1 MKQYRSISLLIVAGL
16 LCPNLL
22 WATIPDNYY
31 SSVNY
36 KSTPT
41 EILNT
46 LHNVISKDRT
56 CPNCNTHNVIAYG
69 SLENCYPLT
78 DSRPDGKVWDMYS
91 TCTFTFSQANC
102 NQNNVCDCWNK
113 EHSIPQSWFGK
124 ATPMK
129 SDLFHVIPTD
139 ARVNNFRGN
148 DPMGE
153 TSSTAYIDNSSY
165 ALGHLGTS
173 NFPGYSGKVYE
184 PADEY
189 KGDFARIY
197 FYMCARY
204 RDKSLNSSPGSAIF
218 TPQPT
223 DLTSY
228 AVALFMKWH
237 RQDPV
242 SQKEIDRNNAIDIN
256 YQHNRNPFVDYPYLA
271 EYIWGTKIGTQ
282 VNLATD
288 FISSDDERFIPDVS
302 DGSVSS
308 TDPYLH
314 STSTQVV
321 FAPVMETETAV
332 STIALTGANLTE
344 GIDIVISGENADY
357 FSAEPDY
364 IDAENANGTTVITL
378 TYTPAAIGLHSA
390 TLTISS
396 EGADDLEL
404 PLNGACA
411 SQCLLAWKVDGQ
423 DWNYGDPTTAVALGG
438 APTVIP
444 TAPSSCSDESE
455 QFVGWS
461 AFLISGT
468 TDEIPADLFSD
479 AEDAPEI
486 MENTTFHAV
495 FAHLDV
501 QESVVAPTTE
511 TFTFSE
517 MGYANGKEMKG
528 VVIPGDAVSLV
539 FDKPTSGGNPPK
551 YYNSNGNAV
560 RCYPENTLTV
570 TAEHMT
576 EIEFI
581 FDSTDPGSNPIS
593 CNQPTFT
600 SPKWTGEADEVVF
613 TFGGSS
619 GHRRIAGVKVT
630 MNGSTTVI
638 NYNRYMTTCTAG
650 EPTDMQPTHILH
662 STPVHKFLQGEYL
675 LIEVN
680 DRLYNAQGQR
690 LK

>member
-56 CPNCNTHNVIAYG
+56 CTNCTTHNVIAYG

-102 NQNNVCDCWNK
+102 NQNNVCDCWNI

-139 ARVNNFRGN
+139 ARVNNYRGN

-288 FISSDDERFIPDVS
+288 FISSDDERFIPNVS
-302 DGSVSS
+302 DGSVTS

-314 STSTQVV
+314 STSTHVV
-321 FAPVMETETAV
+321 FSPVMETETTV
-332 STIALTGANLTE
+332 SSIALTGANLTE
-344 GIDIVISGENADY
+344 GIDLVISGENADY

-364 IDAENANGTTVITL
+364 IEAENANGTTVITL
-378 TYTPAAIGLHSA
+378 TYTPAAVGLHSA

-423 DWNYGDPTTAVALGG
+423 DWNYGDPTTAIALGG

-479 AEDAPEI
+479 ADDAPEI

-495 FAHLDV
+495 FAHLTTTESELPATVTWQYGGANTGWVDNGTGRNGSQPYV
-501 QESVVAPTTE
+501 IMQKDASLTSPEINLATLESVTVKVRTYGGTSFN
-511 TFTFSE
+511 TVTIS
-517 MGYANGKEMKG
+517 ANGETLGSVSASNTTLTEKTWTNNLDLTG
-528 VVIPGDAVSLV
+528 IGSLV
-539 FDKPTSGGNPPK
+539 FSSSTSEASKGPAI
-551 YYNSNGNAV
+551 S
-560 RCYPENTLTV
+560 
-570 TAEHMT
+570 
-576 EIEFI
+576 EITI
-581 FDSTDPGSNPIS
+581 T
-593 CNQPTFT
+593 C
-600 SPKWTGEADEVVF
+600 
-613 TFGGSS
+613 S
-619 GHRRIAGVKVT
+619 GIEY
-630 MNGSTTVI
+630 
-638 NYNRYMTTCTAG
+638 NYNRYMTTCTA
-650 EPTDMQPTHILH
+650 EQSTDIQPAHILH
-662 STPVHKFLQGEYL
+662 STSVHKFLQGEYL